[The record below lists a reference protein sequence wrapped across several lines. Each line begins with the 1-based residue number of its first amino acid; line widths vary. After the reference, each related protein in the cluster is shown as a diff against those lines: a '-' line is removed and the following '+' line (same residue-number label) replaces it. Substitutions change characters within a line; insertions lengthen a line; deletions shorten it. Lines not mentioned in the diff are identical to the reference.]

1 VASQIKLAI
10 VSGDVRDITK
20 GNERVVNSC
29 RSVSDKRRKP
39 LEKPK
44 EIQKKYQNQNPT
56 QHRRGDHSQ
65 LHNCLAVKVNG
76 HTVYGATIPYFHNP
90 EYVD

>member
-44 EIQKKYQNQNPT
+44 KIQRNTKIKT
-56 QHRRGDHSQ
+56 QP
-65 LHNCLAVKVNG
+65 NTAVG
-76 HTVYGATIPYFHNP
+76 IIASYITVWPLKLMGIPFMGLLYLISIIQSM
-90 EYVD
+90 

>member
-1 VASQIKLAI
+1 

-44 EIQKKYQNQNPT
+44 EIQRNTKIKT
-56 QHRRGDHSQ
+56 QP
-65 LHNCLAVKVNG
+65 NTAVGIIADVSGGCSWFPALKLQ
-76 HTVYGATIPYFHNP
+76 
-90 EYVD
+90 